1 MELDEE
7 KEIKQITETKNNIIN
22 PDEINESPKKEKD
35 INQKYLGFILTTK
48 KWRVKLYRLNERGQW
63 DDCGIGFV
71 FCANNRDDKE
81 NIINK
86 LIMTNEL
93 TEEEMINIVIDKN
106 TAEFHNQRGTIMTWK
121 TGDDDKGDDNIAISF
136 QEKEGVIEILKN
148 ILLCEGKNINDE
160 NLLIDNQSE
169 TCYEVS
175 IQNLPNLSRELTF
188 DMGEQKLVNFMNY
201 LKNNNCEFIIQL
213 GELLKEEEKKVENLK
228 TTTSTNVT
236 NTNINSNINISS
248 VKNNDIIQE
257 TINNEKNN
265 EYNQQQIYKS
275 FPMDNISYI
284 FTIVKNLILMADKDL
299 IKLLMKDEYYL
310 IIFGALEYD
319 FETMKT
325 VPHRKYFK
333 NIVKFKNPL
342 NIQDQDILRKITQN
356 LRLTYLRDTALSR
369 LIDDNTM
376 KTINL
381 ILQLNHNDIIQ
392 FFLNDLKYF
401 EILFNQL
408 QNEDLN
414 IKKESCLFLSE
425 LIECSKDVLQSRITF
440 SESLF
445 EQGILVIIGKIIE
458 ENKKEENLDIKD
470 SNFEIKEFI
479 RITAVEIFINILT
492 MIPNVIL
499 DYLKKENDHKL
510 LKQLTNIM
518 LHSDNFGIKYEIGQI
533 YKTLIETQLKE
544 QAMDRMD
551 LFAEPFQILL
561 NYLKVPLDTRKKGVT
576 HEKKMEISST
586 KQIIIEILISW
597 FSLMSFNK
605 QFWIDENNLN
615 DIIANLLE
623 ENDKVINLYT
633 IKLLKCIID
642 FADVFICNRIINEK
656 LCSNL
661 SSLFNKNI
669 KKNNI
674 IISCM
679 MDFFEA
685 LSKNKKNIFNNIMA
699 YQSDFFYENKKYFKI
714 ILLRY
719 ENKTLPKKKL
729 MDILKS
735 EFKENDAFLLND
747 FDLYEDEYENNFLS
761 KKREGEKFNSDYYG
775 NYSYEYENIS
785 NNDYYQHRLFGN
797 KEHNYDENED
807 DIKKGFLPDLN
818 VNEKHESNN
827 SDDDED
833 EQFHY

>member
-1 MELDEE
+1 
-7 KEIKQITETKNNIIN
+7 
-22 PDEINESPKKEKD
+22 
-35 INQKYLGFILTTK
+35 
-48 KWRVKLYRLNERGQW
+48 
-63 DDCGIGFV
+63 
-71 FCANNRDDKE
+71 
-81 NIINK
+81 
-86 LIMTNEL
+86 
-93 TEEEMINIVIDKN
+93 
-106 TAEFHNQRGTIMTWK
+106 
-121 TGDDDKGDDNIAISF
+121 
-136 QEKEGVIEILKN
+136 
-148 ILLCEGKNINDE
+148 
-160 NLLIDNQSE
+160 
-169 TCYEVS
+169 
-175 IQNLPNLSRELTF
+175 LTF
-188 DMGEQKLVNFMNY
+188 SSFYFEQNA
-201 LKNNNCEFIIQL
+201 
-213 GELLKEEEKKVENLK
+213 EK
-228 TTTSTNVT
+228 
-236 NTNINSNINISS
+236 
-248 VKNNDIIQE
+248 
-257 TINNEKNN
+257 
-265 EYNQQQIYKS
+265 
-275 FPMDNISYI
+275 
-284 FTIVKNLILMADKDL
+284 
-299 IKLLMKDEYYL
+299 L

-401 EILFNQL
+401 ELLFNQL
-408 QNEDLN
+408 QSEDLN
-414 IKKESCLFLSE
+414 VKKESCLFLSE

-470 SNFEIKEFI
+470 SSFEIKEFI

-518 LHSDNFGIKYEIGQI
+518 LYSDNFGIKYEIGQI

-544 QAMDRMD
+544 QTMDRMD

-561 NYLKVPLDTRKKGVT
+561 YYLKAPLDTRKKGVT

-615 DIIANLLE
+615 GIITNLLE
-623 ENDKVINLYT
+623 DNDKVINLYT

-656 LCSNL
+656 LCINL
-661 SSLFNKNI
+661 STLFN
-669 KKNNI
+669 
-674 IISCM
+674 
-679 MDFFEA
+679 
-685 LSKNKKNIFNNIMA
+685 
-699 YQSDFFYENKKYFKI
+699 
-714 ILLRY
+714 
-719 ENKTLPKKKL
+719 
-729 MDILKS
+729 
-735 EFKENDAFLLND
+735 
-747 FDLYEDEYENNFLS
+747 
-761 KKREGEKFNSDYYG
+761 
-775 NYSYEYENIS
+775 
-785 NNDYYQHRLFGN
+785 
-797 KEHNYDENED
+797 
-807 DIKKGFLPDLN
+807 
-818 VNEKHESNN
+818 
-827 SDDDED
+827 
-833 EQFHY
+833 